1 MKTVQ
6 SYRSALLLIFFL
18 TLQACSQN
26 PHQTHYGSD
35 ECAYC
40 RMMITDNQ
48 FAAQAVT
55 QKGKSIKFDAI
66 ECMAAYAGE
75 EKTELENA
83 RFWVSDFTVP
93 GNWVEVDQAVII
105 RSEVINS
112 PMGASLLAIG
122 DADSASAHL
131 AQFPAK
137 KVQWEA
143 LVK

>member
-1 MKTVQ
+1 MKTAKT
-6 SYRSALLLIFFL
+6 YRPVLLAILFL
-18 TLQACSQN
+18 ALQACSQE
-26 PHQTHYGSD
+26 PQPVHYGSD

-40 RMMITDNQ
+40 RMMISDNQ

-75 EKTELENA
+75 EKNELENA

-93 GNWVEVDQAVII
+93 GNWVEVENAVII

-112 PMGASLLAIG
+112 PMGAYLLAIG
-122 DADSASAHL
+122 NTDSASAHL
-131 AQFPAK
+131 AQFPGK
-137 KVQWEA
+137 KVKWEA

>member
-1 MKTVQ
+1 MKTAQ
-6 SYRSALLLIFFL
+6 SYRSALLLTFFL

-26 PHQTHYGSD
+26 PHQIHYGSD

-40 RMMITDNQ
+40 RMMISDDQ
-48 FAAQAVT
+48 FAAQAIT

-75 EKTELENA
+75 EKTEVENA

-131 AQFPAK
+131 AQFPGK
-137 KVQWEA
+137 KVKWEA

>member
-1 MKTVQ
+1 MKKAKT
-6 SYRSALLLIFFL
+6 YRPALLVVLFL
-18 TLQACSQN
+18 ALQACSQD
-26 PHQTHYGSD
+26 PHQIHYGSD

-40 RMMITDNQ
+40 KMMITDNQ
-48 FAAQAVT
+48 FAAQTVT

-83 RFWVSDFTVP
+83 RFWVSDFTAP
-93 GNWVEVDQAVII
+93 GNWVEVEKAVII
-105 RSEVINS
+105 RSEVVNS

-122 DADSASAHL
+122 NADSASAHL
-131 AQFPAK
+131 AQFPGQ